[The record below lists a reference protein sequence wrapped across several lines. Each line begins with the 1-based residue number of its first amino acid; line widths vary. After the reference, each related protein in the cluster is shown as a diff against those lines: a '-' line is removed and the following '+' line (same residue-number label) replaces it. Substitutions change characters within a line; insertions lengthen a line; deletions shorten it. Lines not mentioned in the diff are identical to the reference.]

1 MLVFIAFFIFAE
13 EGSQVP
19 RYEGFAAGGGLFAQ
33 FPLGDYSDFSMLNLG
48 ASLAGEYTLPL
59 ELGNDIDLGLAARAE
74 FAHVFPK
81 SGAPLKSD
89 EELRVYGAL
98 WTRVPFMLGNQF
110 FAFQPELGAGLSTF
124 FSKYEVSGS
133 QKSGSYVSP
142 LISVALSLRWI
153 PRSLSKLEV
162 EAAPVFTIVPEKEK
176 AAMMLGLRLGAIWH
190 FQMKNASGVKNKKQA
205 EQERLEREAEEKR
218 REAELAEQKRR
229 EDERQIAE
237 EAEKARLAEEERLR
251 LKEEER
257 LAEEERQR
265 AEAEEARL
273 AKEKEEQERLERE
286 AEEKRREAELAE
298 QKRLEDE
305 RQIAEEAEKAR
316 LAEEERLRLKEEER
330 LAEEERQ
337 RAEAEEARL
346 AKDEAEPI
354 LISERL
360 KLKNILFFS
369 KNGAVFSG
377 LSRAQIRQN
386 ERTMDEAV
394 ELIKQHP
401 GCMVYIEGYAHNI
414 SGTEKENRGSCM
426 PLSLWRAEYVKKEL
440 IKRGI
445 SKEKIKAVGMGGANS
460 LADPNDRGAW
470 WKDRRVEF
478 VITYESEVKDEQ

>member
-1 MLVFIAFFIFAE
+1 MKRLLFFILLVFIAFFIFAE
-13 EGSQVP
+13 EDSQVP

-142 LISVALSLRWI
+142 LISAAFSLRWI

-190 FQMKNASGVKNKKQA
+190 FQMKNASGVKNKKRA

-218 REAELAEQKRR
+218 REAELAEQKRL
-229 EDERQIAE
+229 EEERQIAE
-237 EAEKARLAEEERLR
+237 EAEKARLAEEQHL
-251 LKEEER
+251 
-257 LAEEERQR
+257 EEERQR

-298 QKRLEDE
+298 QKRLEEE
-305 RQIAEEAEKAR
+305 RRIAEETEKAR

-337 RAEAEEARL
+337 RAEAEEARF
-346 AKDEAEPI
+346 AKDEVEPI

-377 LSRAQIRQN
+377 LSGAQIRQN

-478 VITYESEVKDEQ
+478 VITYENEAKDEQ

>member
-1 MLVFIAFFIFAE
+1 MKRLLFFILLVFIAFFIFAE
-13 EGSQVP
+13 EDSQVP

-133 QKSGSYVSP
+133 QKSGSYVST
-142 LISVALSLRWI
+142 LISAALSLRWI

-190 FQMKNASGVKNKKQA
+190 FQMKNASGVKNKKRA

-218 REAELAEQKRR
+218 REAELAEQKRL
-229 EDERQIAE
+229 EEERRIAE
-237 EAEKARLAEEERLR
+237 ETEKARLAEEERLR

-273 AKEKEEQERLERE
+273 V
-286 AEEKRREAELAE
+286 
-298 QKRLEDE
+298 
-305 RQIAEEAEKAR
+305 
-316 LAEEERLRLKEEER
+316 
-330 LAEEERQ
+330 
-337 RAEAEEARL
+337 
-346 AKDEAEPI
+346 KDEAEPI

-478 VITYESEVKDEQ
+478 VITYENEAKDEQ

>member
-1 MLVFIAFFIFAE
+1 M
-13 EGSQVP
+13 
-19 RYEGFAAGGGLFAQ
+19 
-33 FPLGDYSDFSMLNLG
+33 
-48 ASLAGEYTLPL
+48 
-59 ELGNDIDLGLAARAE
+59 
-74 FAHVFPK
+74 
-81 SGAPLKSD
+81 
-89 EELRVYGAL
+89 YGAL

-142 LISVALSLRWI
+142 LISAALSLRWI

-190 FQMKNASGVKNKKQA
+190 FQMKNASSVENKKRA

-218 REAELAEQKRR
+218 REAELAEQKRL
-229 EDERQIAE
+229 EEERQIAE
-237 EAEKARLAEEERLR
+237 EAEKARLAEEQHLEEERLR
-251 LKEEER
+251 LEEEER

-305 RQIAEEAEKAR
+305 RRIAEEAEKAR
-316 LAEEERLRLKEEER
+316 LAEE
-330 LAEEERQ
+330 
-337 RAEAEEARL
+337 
-346 AKDEAEPI
+346 EAEPI

-478 VITYESEVKDEQ
+478 VITYENEAKDEQ

>member
-1 MLVFIAFFIFAE
+1 MKRLLFFILLVFIAFFIFAE
-13 EGSQVP
+13 EDSQVP

-142 LISVALSLRWI
+142 LISAALSLRWI

-190 FQMKNASGVKNKKQA
+190 FQMKNASGVKNKKRA
-205 EQERLEREAEEKR
+205 EQERLEREEEEKR
-218 REAELAEQKRR
+218 C
-229 EDERQIAE
+229 
-237 EAEKARLAEEERLR
+237 
-251 LKEEER
+251 
-257 LAEEERQR
+257 
-265 AEAEEARL
+265 
-273 AKEKEEQERLERE
+273 
-286 AEEKRREAELAE
+286 EAELAE

-316 LAEEERLRLKEEER
+316 LAKEKEEQERLER
-330 LAEEERQ
+330 
-337 RAEAEEARL
+337 EAEEKRR
-346 AKDEAEPI
+346 EAEPI

-426 PLSLWRAEYVKKEL
+426 PLSLWRAEYVRKEL

-460 LADPNDRGAW
+460 IADHNDRGAW

-478 VITYESEVKDEQ
+478 VITYESEAKDEQ

>member
-1 MLVFIAFFIFAE
+1 MKRLLFFILLVFIAFFIFAE
-13 EGSQVP
+13 EDSQVP

-81 SGAPLKSD
+81 SGTPLKSD

-142 LISVALSLRWI
+142 LISAALSLRWI

-190 FQMKNASGVKNKKQA
+190 FQMKNASGVKNKK
-205 EQERLEREAEEKR
+205 
-218 REAELAEQKRR
+218 
-229 EDERQIAE
+229 
-237 EAEKARLAEEERLR
+237 
-251 LKEEER
+251 
-257 LAEEERQR
+257 R
-265 AEAEEARL
+265 A
-273 AKEKEEQERLERE
+273 EQERLERE

-316 LAEEERLRLKEEER
+316 LAEEERLRLEEEER

-346 AKDEAEPI
+346 AKDEVEPI

-377 LSRAQIRQN
+377 LSGAQIRQN

-478 VITYESEVKDEQ
+478 VITYESEAKDEQ

>member
-1 MLVFIAFFIFAE
+1 MKRLLFFILLVFIAFFIFAE
-13 EGSQVP
+13 EDSQVP

-89 EELRVYGAL
+89 EELRVYGVL

-142 LISVALSLRWI
+142 LISAALSLRWI

-190 FQMKNASGVKNKKQA
+190 FQMKNASGVKNKK
-205 EQERLEREAEEKR
+205 
-218 REAELAEQKRR
+218 
-229 EDERQIAE
+229 
-237 EAEKARLAEEERLR
+237 
-251 LKEEER
+251 
-257 LAEEERQR
+257 R
-265 AEAEEARL
+265 A
-273 AKEKEEQERLERE
+273 EQERLERE

-330 LAEEERQ
+330 LAEKERQ

-377 LSRAQIRQN
+377 LSGAQIRQN

-478 VITYESEVKDEQ
+478 VITYESEAKDEQ

>member
-1 MLVFIAFFIFAE
+1 MKRLLFFILLVFIAFFIFAE

-273 AKEKEEQERLERE
+273 AK
-286 AEEKRREAELAE
+286 
-298 QKRLEDE
+298 
-305 RQIAEEAEKAR
+305 
-316 LAEEERLRLKEEER
+316 
-330 LAEEERQ
+330 
-337 RAEAEEARL
+337 
-346 AKDEAEPI
+346 DEAEPI

>member
-1 MLVFIAFFIFAE
+1 MKRLLFFILLVFIAFFIFAE
-13 EGSQVP
+13 EDSQVP
-19 RYEGFAAGGGLFAQ
+19 RYECFAAGGGLFAQ
-33 FPLGDYSDFSMLNLG
+33 FPLGDYSDFSILNLG

-74 FAHVFPK
+74 FSHVFPK

-98 WTRVPFMLGNQF
+98 WARVPFMLGNQF

-142 LISVALSLRWI
+142 LISAALSLRWI

-190 FQMKNASGVKNKKQA
+190 FQMKNASSVENKKRA
-205 EQERLEREAEEKR
+205 EQERL
-218 REAELAEQKRR
+218 Q
-229 EDERQIAE
+229 
-237 EAEKARLAEEERLR
+237 
-251 LKEEER
+251 
-257 LAEEERQR
+257 
-265 AEAEEARL
+265 
-273 AKEKEEQERLERE
+273 RE

-337 RAEAEEARL
+337 RAEAEEARRAKEKEEQERLEREAEEKRREAEL
-346 AKDEAEPI
+346 AEQKRLEEERQIAEEAEKARLAEEERQRAEAEEARLVKDEAEPV

-377 LSRAQIRQN
+377 LSGAQIRQN

-478 VITYESEVKDEQ
+478 VITYESEAKDEQ

>member
-1 MLVFIAFFIFAE
+1 MKRLLFFILLVFIAFFIFAE
-13 EGSQVP
+13 EDSQVP

-142 LISVALSLRWI
+142 LISAAFSLRWI

-190 FQMKNASGVKNKKQA
+190 FQMKNASGVKNKK
-205 EQERLEREAEEKR
+205 
-218 REAELAEQKRR
+218 
-229 EDERQIAE
+229 
-237 EAEKARLAEEERLR
+237 
-251 LKEEER
+251 
-257 LAEEERQR
+257 R
-265 AEAEEARL
+265 A
-273 AKEKEEQERLERE
+273 EQERLERE

-298 QKRLEDE
+298 QKRLEEE

-316 LAEEERLRLKEEER
+316 LAEEQHL
-330 LAEEERQ
+330 EEERQ

-346 AKDEAEPI
+346 VKDEAEPI

-478 VITYESEVKDEQ
+478 VITYENEAKDEQ

>member
-1 MLVFIAFFIFAE
+1 MKRLLFFILLVFIAFFIFAE

-218 REAELAEQKRR
+218 REAELAEQKR
-229 EDERQIAE
+229 
-237 EAEKARLAEEERLR
+237 
-251 LKEEER
+251 
-257 LAEEERQR
+257 
-265 AEAEEARL
+265 
-273 AKEKEEQERLERE
+273 
-286 AEEKRREAELAE
+286 
-298 QKRLEDE
+298 LEDE

>member
-1 MLVFIAFFIFAE
+1 MKRLLFFILLVFIAFFIFAE
-13 EGSQVP
+13 EDSQVP

-89 EELRVYGAL
+89 EELRVYGTL

-142 LISVALSLRWI
+142 LISAALSLRWI

-190 FQMKNASGVKNKKQA
+190 FQMKNASGVKNKKRA

-218 REAELAEQKRR
+218 REAELAEQKRL

-237 EAEKARLAEEERLR
+237 EVEKARLAEEERLR

-298 QKRLEDE
+298 QKHLEDE
-305 RQIAEEAEKAR
+305 RQIAEETEKAR

-330 LAEEERQ
+330 LV
-337 RAEAEEARL
+337 
-346 AKDEAEPI
+346 KDEAEPI

-377 LSRAQIRQN
+377 LSGAQIRQN

-426 PLSLWRAEYVKKEL
+426 PLSLWRAEYVRKEL

-478 VITYESEVKDEQ
+478 VITYESEAKDEQ

>member
-1 MLVFIAFFIFAE
+1 MKRLLFFILLVFIAFFIFAE
-13 EGSQVP
+13 EDSQVP

-142 LISVALSLRWI
+142 LISAALSLRWI

-190 FQMKNASGVKNKKQA
+190 FQMKNASGVKNKKRA
-205 EQERLEREAEEKR
+205 EQERLERET
-218 REAELAEQKRR
+218 
-229 EDERQIAE
+229 
-237 EAEKARLAEEERLR
+237 
-251 LKEEER
+251 
-257 LAEEERQR
+257 
-265 AEAEEARL
+265 
-273 AKEKEEQERLERE
+273 
-286 AEEKRREAELAE
+286 EEKRREAELAE
-298 QKRLEDE
+298 QKRLEE
-305 RQIAEEAEKAR
+305 EKQIAEEAEKAR

-377 LSRAQIRQN
+377 LSGAQIRQN

-445 SKEKIKAVGMGGANS
+445 SKEKIKAVGMGGANL

-478 VITYESEVKDEQ
+478 IITYESEAKDEQ

>member
-1 MLVFIAFFIFAE
+1 MKRLLFFILLVFIAFFIFAE
-13 EGSQVP
+13 EDSQVP
-19 RYEGFAAGGGLFAQ
+19 RYEGFAVGGGLFAQ

-98 WTRVPFMLGNQF
+98 WTRIPFMLGNQF

-142 LISVALSLRWI
+142 LISAALSLRWI

-190 FQMKNASGVKNKKQA
+190 FQMKNASGVKNKK
-205 EQERLEREAEEKR
+205 
-218 REAELAEQKRR
+218 
-229 EDERQIAE
+229 
-237 EAEKARLAEEERLR
+237 
-251 LKEEER
+251 
-257 LAEEERQR
+257 R
-265 AEAEEARL
+265 A
-273 AKEKEEQERLERE
+273 EQERLERE

-316 LAEEERLRLKEEER
+316 LAEEERLRLEEEERLAEEERQRAEAEEARLAEEKEEQERLEREAEEKRKAEEERLRLEEEER

-377 LSRAQIRQN
+377 LSGAQIRQN

-426 PLSLWRAEYVKKEL
+426 PLSLWRAEYVRKEL

-460 LADPNDRGAW
+460 LADSNDRGAW

-478 VITYESEVKDEQ
+478 VITYESEAKDEQ

>member
-1 MLVFIAFFIFAE
+1 M
-13 EGSQVP
+13 
-19 RYEGFAAGGGLFAQ
+19 
-33 FPLGDYSDFSMLNLG
+33 
-48 ASLAGEYTLPL
+48 
-59 ELGNDIDLGLAARAE
+59 
-74 FAHVFPK
+74 
-81 SGAPLKSD
+81 
-89 EELRVYGAL
+89 
-98 WTRVPFMLGNQF
+98 
-110 FAFQPELGAGLSTF
+110 
-124 FSKYEVSGS
+124 
-133 QKSGSYVSP
+133 
-142 LISVALSLRWI
+142 
-153 PRSLSKLEV
+153 
-162 EAAPVFTIVPEKEK
+162 
-176 AAMMLGLRLGAIWH
+176 
-190 FQMKNASGVKNKKQA
+190 
-205 EQERLEREAEEKR
+205 
-218 REAELAEQKRR
+218 
-229 EDERQIAE
+229 
-237 EAEKARLAEEERLR
+237 R

-273 AKEKEEQERLERE
+273 V
-286 AEEKRREAELAE
+286 
-298 QKRLEDE
+298 
-305 RQIAEEAEKAR
+305 
-316 LAEEERLRLKEEER
+316 
-330 LAEEERQ
+330 
-337 RAEAEEARL
+337 
-346 AKDEAEPI
+346 KDEAEPI

-478 VITYESEVKDEQ
+478 VITYENEAKDEQ

>member
-1 MLVFIAFFIFAE
+1 MKRLLFFILLVFIAFFIFAE
-13 EGSQVP
+13 EDSQVP

-142 LISVALSLRWI
+142 LISAALSLRWI
-153 PRSLSKLEV
+153 SRSLSKLEV

-176 AAMMLGLRLGAIWH
+176 AAMMLGVRLGAIWH
-190 FQMKNASGVKNKKQA
+190 FQMKNASGVKNKK
-205 EQERLEREAEEKR
+205 
-218 REAELAEQKRR
+218 
-229 EDERQIAE
+229 
-237 EAEKARLAEEERLR
+237 
-251 LKEEER
+251 
-257 LAEEERQR
+257 R
-265 AEAEEARL
+265 A
-273 AKEKEEQERLERE
+273 EQERLERE

-298 QKRLEDE
+298 QKRLEEE

-316 LAEEERLRLKEEER
+316 LAEEERLRLEEEER
-330 LAEEERQ
+330 LAEEERH

-346 AKDEAEPI
+346 AEDEAEPI

>member
-1 MLVFIAFFIFAE
+1 MKRLLFFILLVFIAFFIFAE
-13 EGSQVP
+13 EDSQVP
-19 RYEGFAAGGGLFAQ
+19 RYEGFAVGGGLFAQ

-98 WTRVPFMLGNQF
+98 WTRIPFMLGNQF

-142 LISVALSLRWI
+142 LISAALSLRWI

-190 FQMKNASGVKNKKQA
+190 FQMKNASGVKNKK
-205 EQERLEREAEEKR
+205 
-218 REAELAEQKRR
+218 
-229 EDERQIAE
+229 
-237 EAEKARLAEEERLR
+237 
-251 LKEEER
+251 
-257 LAEEERQR
+257 R
-265 AEAEEARL
+265 A
-273 AKEKEEQERLERE
+273 EQERLERE

-316 LAEEERLRLKEEER
+316 LAEEERLRLEEEERLAEEERQRAEAEEARLAEEKEEQERLEREAEEKRKAEEERLRLEEEER

-377 LSRAQIRQN
+377 LSGAQIRQN

-478 VITYESEVKDEQ
+478 VITYESEAKDEQ

>member
-1 MLVFIAFFIFAE
+1 MKRLLFFILLVFIAFFIFAE
-13 EGSQVP
+13 EDSQVP

-81 SGAPLKSD
+81 SGTPFKSD

-142 LISVALSLRWI
+142 LISAALSLRWI

-176 AAMMLGLRLGAIWH
+176 AAMMLGVRLGAIWH
-190 FQMKNASGVKNKKQA
+190 FQMKNASGVKNKK
-205 EQERLEREAEEKR
+205 
-218 REAELAEQKRR
+218 
-229 EDERQIAE
+229 
-237 EAEKARLAEEERLR
+237 
-251 LKEEER
+251 
-257 LAEEERQR
+257 R
-265 AEAEEARL
+265 A
-273 AKEKEEQERLERE
+273 EQERLERE

-298 QKRLEDE
+298 QKRLEEE

-316 LAEEERLRLKEEER
+316 LAEEQHL
-330 LAEEERQ
+330 EEERQ
-337 RAEAEEARL
+337 RAEAEEARF
-346 AKDEAEPI
+346 AKDEVEPI

-377 LSRAQIRQN
+377 LSGAQIRQN

-478 VITYESEVKDEQ
+478 VITYENEAKDEQ

>member
-13 EGSQVP
+13 EDSLVP

-142 LISVALSLRWI
+142 LISAALSLRWI

-190 FQMKNASGVKNKKQA
+190 FQMKNASGVKNKKRA

-218 REAELAEQKRR
+218 REAELAEQKRL
-229 EDERQIAE
+229 EEEKQIAE
-237 EAEKARLAEEERLR
+237 EAEKARLAEEQHL
-251 LKEEER
+251 
-257 LAEEERQR
+257 EEERQR

-305 RQIAEEAEKAR
+305 RRIAEEAEKAR
-316 LAEEERLRLKEEER
+316 LV
-330 LAEEERQ
+330 
-337 RAEAEEARL
+337 
-346 AKDEAEPI
+346 KDEAEPI

-377 LSRAQIRQN
+377 LSGAQIRQN

-460 LADPNDRGAW
+460 LADPNDRDAW

-478 VITYESEVKDEQ
+478 VITYENEAKDEQ